1 MGCAGSGSQCAPGKF
16 CGDNWVNSALAALWY
31 SESLRRAIGDEL
43 SIRKRLPMPWSLAP
57 TVHRVSIF
65 PIWMVLRAEHQPQ
78 RQQQKTGVSGIS
90 LGLDVMYPA
99 TISTLL
105 YLHPVFFRVWEDT
118 C

>member
-1 MGCAGSGSQCAPGKF
+1 MHCTGSGSQRAPGKF
-16 CGDNWVNSALAALWY
+16 FGDNWVNSALAALWY

-43 SIRKRLPMPWSLAP
+43 SIRKRLLMPWSLAP

-78 RQQQKTGVSGIS
+78 RQQQKTGVSGSS